1 MNKFHLLRSGALLSL
16 IVSLLALGGCG
27 GGGGG
32 GTAPAPAPSPAPPVD
47 TRTGLVPDAGA
58 AGATLYAEAKPLRVL
73 RDGASWTYHGIDQ
86 PDGEAGRVVEYFSTV
101 KHSSVAGAIV
111 EQVGNG
117 SNAGP
122 DAGIALR
129 YENGAY
135 LSADQLRLSPTAPP
149 LSLDLIELRSPV
161 RVNDQYTSFDRRVDS
176 GSDFDGDK
184 VNDPVDVAIYAR
196 VAGEELVDLPNRLRV
211 KAVRVDTVAKLRV
224 VSGKTGVAGDVF
236 SAAHSTWYAPGVGI
250 VKTRTEEP
258 NLEQPARPNRIVT
271 EALQNYDGGTE
282 GLGHTASAPAL
293 YPAGAGSAGSPLP
306 VPIDAVAL
314 DTTAVV
320 LSPFPDQWA
329 SGGFTVAQLDQRG
342 AVLAARTYS
351 LVELF
356 GSTSIWAPAPRLL
369 RVGDELRLLA
379 RTDLGIQMVGL
390 DASGQRI
397 TQPARLVLAQGTFEA
412 DGDYAPF
419 RAAADGSGLWLT
431 WLRISPGPTSL
442 MLQRFDAGGAAQGS
456 ARPLAVNVVPIF
468 LYNVGLAVSEN
479 QVAVSWLP
487 SLLSDTRRFAVLDKS
502 SRTVLLEREVAAPQ
516 PACTKVQ
523 PLALQPGMA
532 LACYSGY
539 SSLNLSAARLD
550 AGGAPLLAAGGTL
563 ADQHL
568 TADWLTPLA
577 RPVFAGVN
585 GQLVAA
591 GFQHTPYWW
600 REGGANGFLMVMQSG
615 AAGALR
621 AEPTLLARIPG
632 GGFDPRFVLPLGNRL
647 LIVGGQESTMS
658 GGMQTL
664 LVWRPN

>member
-1 MNKFHLLRSGALLSL
+1 MNTFHLPRKGALLSL
-16 IVSLLALGGCG
+16 MVSLLALGGCG

-32 GTAPAPAPSPAPPVD
+32 PAPAPSPAPPVD
-47 TRTGLVPDAGA
+47 TRTGLVPDAGP
-58 AGATLYAEAKPLRVL
+58 AGATLYADAKPLRVL

-86 PDGEAGRVVEYFSTV
+86 PDGEAGGVVEYFSTV

-117 SNAGP
+117 ANAGP
-122 DAGIALR
+122 DAGVAVR

-135 LSADQLRLSPTAPP
+135 LSTDQLSLSPASPP

-161 RVNDQYTSFDRRVDS
+161 RVNDQYSSIDRRVDS

-196 VAGEELVDLPNRLRV
+196 VVGEELVDLPNRLQV
-211 KAVRVDTVAKLRV
+211 KAVRVDMVVKLRV
-224 VSGKTGVAGDVF
+224 VSGKTGAAGAVF
-236 SAAHSTWYAPGVGI
+236 SAAHSNWYAPGVGI

-258 NLEQPARPNRIVT
+258 NLQQPTRPNRIVT
-271 EALQNYDGGTE
+271 EALQNYDGDTE
-282 GLGHTASAPAL
+282 GLGHTASTPAL
-293 YPAGAGSAGSPLP
+293 YPAGAASAGTPLP

-314 DTTAVV
+314 DTTAVA

-342 AVLAARTYS
+342 AVLAARSYS
-351 LVELF
+351 MVELF
-356 GSTSIWAPAPRLL
+356 GSTSAWAPAPRLL

-379 RTDLGIQMVGL
+379 RTDRGIQVVGL
-390 DASGQRI
+390 DATGQRI
-397 TQPARLVLAQGTFEA
+397 TQPARLLLAQGNFEA

-419 RAAADGSGLWLT
+419 RAAADGNGFWLA
-431 WLRISPGPTSL
+431 WLRINPGPASL
-442 MLQRFDAGGAAQGS
+442 VLQRFDAGGAAQGN

-468 LYNVGLAVSEN
+468 LSNIGLAVSEDR
-479 QVAVSWLP
+479 VAVSWLP

-502 SRTVLLEREVAAPQ
+502 SGTVLLEREVAAPQ

-550 AGGAPLLAAGGTL
+550 AGGAPMLAAGGTL

-568 TADWLTPLA
+568 AADWLTALG
-577 RPVFAGVN
+577 RPVFAGAN

-591 GFQHTPYWW
+591 GFQNTPYWW
-600 REGGANGFLMVMQSG
+600 RERGTSGFLMVMQSSG
-615 AAGALR
+615 AGALS
-621 AEPTLLARIPG
+621 AAPTLLARIPG

-647 LIVGGQESTMS
+647 LIVGGQDSTMS
-658 GGMQTL
+658 GGMHTL
-664 LVWRPN
+664 VVWRPN